1 MLDIAEAGERMR
13 IIISNVVLA
22 EVRPKPEY
30 DVKRL
35 GRINELFDA
44 DRPYIRFY
52 GVSRSIANSAR
63 ELGLKHGITVLDAI
77 HVATAL
83 EAEVSS
89 LFTWDG
95 DRDIGAKTK
104 RSDLLKYN
112 GLIGNPALSITTPS
126 TTFDRPM
133 DDAVRRL
140 DELPP
145 AATSLVIPSPATRR
159 CSDRVTC
166 PRRMRAAV
174 ACCQPYGSSHQLLD
188 PPVTRGVGLAPREV
202 G

>member
-1 MLDIAEAGERMR
+1 MAKIDGLPSYYWDSCLFINFLSDKNKKKAECVAELLDIAESGQRMR

-30 DVKRL
+30 NVKRL

-83 EAEVSS
+83 EAEVASF
-89 LFTWDG
+89 FTWDG

-145 AATSLVIPSPATRR
+145 AAT
-159 CSDRVTC
+159 
-166 PRRMRAAV
+166 
-174 ACCQPYGSSHQLLD
+174 
-188 PPVTRGVGLAPREV
+188 
-202 G
+202 